1 MIGLASIIGAGASL
15 ASGVIGG
22 IQSARRNKQAQA
34 EIDKENKRQEDEYKR
49 RYSQDYTQ
57 TAEAQ
62 AALTRTRD
70 MALEQVKA
78 VRANA
83 AVMGGGNAQ
92 VAAAQQAA
100 ADAIAETN
108 ANIAIAGDQRKE
120 VIADTMQAQSQ
131 QASNQRAAA
140 LQQQA
145 ANSAAAGSQG
155 MQAGMGLVQADAN
168 AIAETGQGLFHN
180 MFKVDKK
187 K

>member
-70 MALEQVKA
+70 MALEQVRSA
-78 VRANA
+78 RANA

-100 ADAIAETN
+100 AE
-108 ANIAIAGDQRKE
+108 E
-120 VIADTMQAQSQ
+120 VEWNVVF
-131 QASNQRAAA
+131 ASS
-140 LQQQA
+140 
-145 ANSAAAGSQG
+145 ANSF
-155 MQAGMGLVQADAN
+155 V
-168 AIAETGQGLFHN
+168 
-180 MFKVDKK
+180 
-187 K
+187 